1 MVAVHVISYFPP
13 SSPFYPPSLP
23 KVCRIF
29 NQQLNPSYNT
39 EIIYII
45 QIILLGLLAIL
56 CITLC
61 ILSYLNY
68 NSEHRDF
75 LKLLCNLFLI
85 VILCILFSTSFL
97 WDPIC
102 N

>member
-1 MVAVHVISYFPP
+1 MVAVHVISSPP
-13 SSPFYPPSLP
+13 SSPLYPPSLP

-45 QIILLGLLAIL
+45 QKSFTCLLAIL

-68 NSEHRDF
+68 QYEHKHF
-75 LKLLCNLFLI
+75 KKFLCNLLLI